1 MQHFWHQKQIFGF
14 STSAGVLVEEKP
26 NAFREMLGDET
37 SRKFSAKFVLS
48 NLVWP
53 DVGTSQGVFV
63 VTKLGIFN
71 ETSGLTYWCSWATE
85 TSYFW
90 WVRTSLSMFVAR
102 KPGVF
107 IKTMSQF
114 PSVFVTTKLDNK
126 TLGHHQLYFWQQNRM
141 LITRPQDISLR
152 EPQYRYFTPKH
163 VVR

>member
-14 STSAGVLVEEKP
+14 STSAGVFVEEKP

-37 SRKFSAKFVLS
+37 SRKFPAMFCQIWFDWMSGHLKGCLWWQNWVFLTRPQDLS
-48 NLVWP
+48 TGVHGRRTP
-53 DVGTSQGVFV
+53 D
-63 VTKLGIFN
+63 I
-71 ETSGLTYWCSWATE
+71 
-85 TSYFW
+85 FW
-90 WVRTSLSMFVAR
+90 WVGTSLSMFVAR
-102 KPGVF
+102 KSGVF

-141 LITRPQDISLR
+141 FITRPQDISLR